1 MQATVPRVFATVVAT
16 DTSDVAKL
24 SFRGPHNLGFCS
36 LHPIFILFSGGRTI
50 LEAQFFVISPS
61 FFRRKYLSMLRWQ
74 NIIVYTVPD
83 FNLSRKTRN
92 FFRTFTTRQI
102 KRKIF
107 LIYFFFGFKTT
118 FIVPLFLNAWVV
130 VIWIKQNLFK
140 MCLSALNV
148 TVCLSVQ

>member
-36 LHPIFILFSGGRTI
+36 LHPFFIPFSGGRTI

-74 NIIVYTVPD
+74 NIIVYIVPD
-83 FNLSRKTRN
+83 CKLSRKTRN

-102 KRKIF
+102 KSKIF
-107 LIYFFFGFKTT
+107 LIYFFLVSKPHSLCLFFWTLGSYLFESNRT
-118 FIVPLFLNAWVV
+118 FSKCVFL
-130 VIWIKQNLFK
+130 L
-140 MCLSALNV
+140 
-148 TVCLSVQ
+148 